1 MKENIDMEKEFD
13 LTKEEIEGKINKE
26 SCEKIFTNIIKKP
39 KLLNFTKTYSL
50 FKFFDGNKNF
60 IDKHLVIELNKIV
73 NQYDYIRRFKLNKDD
88 KNNKEDLKKKVNLLY
103 FLVTFI
109 LINNSYVSYFFPF
122 LSETI
127 NFLYK
132 YDEIVFIFKALEND
146 PDVNIIERFKLVDE
160 RLKSYCSQFQELRET
175 TPDSKENPFSSLF
188 VSISSIIN
196 IIIEIEED
204 FRNDDFEEIKLFK
217 RLLSKLKK
225 NSYYFENNKNLRY
238 SEIKCRNRTEKN
250 QKIFEL
256 NEIKKVLDKESNEP
270 YDVKIEIIGKN
281 KDITNTIL
289 KINKK
294 VFLCRFEI

>member
-1 MKENIDMEKEFD
+1 MFRKV
-13 LTKEEIEGKINKE
+13 
-26 SCEKIFTNIIKKP
+26 
-39 KLLNFTKTYSL
+39 L
-50 FKFFDGNKNF
+50 FK
-60 IDKHLVIELNKIV
+60 IV
-73 NQYDYIRRFKLNKDD
+73 L
-88 KNNKEDLKKKVNLLY
+88 
-103 FLVTFI
+103 
-109 LINNSYVSYFFPF
+109 
-122 LSETI
+122 
-127 NFLYK
+127 
-132 YDEIVFIFKALEND
+132 FKALEND

-175 TPDSKENPFSSLF
+175 TPNSKENPFSSLF

-250 QKIFEL
+250 QKISEL
-256 NEIKKVLDKESNEP
+256 NGIKEKFDKESNKQ
-270 YDVKIEIIGKN
+270 YDVQMEIIDKN
-281 KDITNTIL
+281 EDITNVIL